1 MFEEYI
7 KFLLHLKS
15 HTFKAL
21 APWEVKIIMQKVPGN
36 EVWSPKK
43 NIELK
48 CKNLIML
55 TYGLSK
61 LTGNSNTETINHKFQ
76 QTWLCARVKSPSL
89 TTQYLRCHCLRTLV

>member
-1 MFEEYI
+1 
-7 KFLLHLKS
+7 
-15 HTFKAL
+15 
-21 APWEVKIIMQKVPGN
+21 MQKVPGN

-76 QTWLCARVKSPSL
+76 QT
-89 TTQYLRCHCLRTLV
+89 